1 MMDVRNRE
9 GVLEIQGGVHIKVE
23 SEFKST
29 STPSWSPETVHT
41 QIDAQDAYEL

>member
-29 STPSWSPETVHT
+29 STTSWSPETVHT